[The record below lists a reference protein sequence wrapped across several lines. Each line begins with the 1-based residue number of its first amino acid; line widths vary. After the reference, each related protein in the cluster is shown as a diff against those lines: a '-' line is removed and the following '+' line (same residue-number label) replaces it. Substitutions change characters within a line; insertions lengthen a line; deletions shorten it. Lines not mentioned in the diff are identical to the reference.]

1 MPPGGEPAGHFGLA
15 MADYTHATAPN
26 RRYAD
31 IIIQRLVKAL
41 LAHAPAPYTEDQLAA
56 LAAHCTERDQSA
68 KKVERRMRKYA
79 AVAIMRDRI
88 GGVFDAIVTGASP
101 KGTYVRLLAPPVE
114 GRVMRGEQ
122 GMDVGDR
129 VHVRLIGASEVT
141 GFIDF
146 ARA

>member
-1 MPPGGEPAGHFGLA
+1 
-15 MADYTHATAPN
+15 
-26 RRYAD
+26 
-31 IIIQRLVKAL
+31 
-41 LAHAPAPYTEDQLAA
+41 
-56 LAAHCTERDQSA
+56 
-68 KKVERRMRKYA
+68 MRKYA

-129 VHVRLIGASEVT
+129 VRVRLIGASEVT